1 MTPAAGYRLGL
12 ILVTA
17 SAAAWSLAGLF
28 TRVIPLDN
36 WTILAWRGVFGSL
49 GIAAVM
55 TVTEQ
60 DSLWKS
66 FSGIGRAGWLFVAV
80 SALGMVFFIT
90 ALKETTVA
98 HVAVIYATIPFV
110 AAVLGWLVMGERST
124 VGAIL
129 ASVAALIGVAIMVG
143 LGAEGTLFG
152 DLLAFGMTLCM
163 AVLMVIVRRAPDIS
177 VMPAACLSALVSSLV
192 CWPLGNPLAVS
203 AHDLLLIA
211 LFGILV
217 SAVGLALFTL
227 GAKRLPAIETALIG
241 SLDAPLAPFWV
252 WLVFN
257 EIPSTSTVLG
267 GSIVFAAVIAHVI
280 IGASNK
286 AKDQRLIQEKSL
298 S

>member
-1 MTPAAGYRLGL
+1 MNPAAGYRLGL

-17 SAAAWSLAGLF
+17 STVAWSLAGLF
-28 TRVIPLDN
+28 TRVIPLDS
-36 WTILAWRGVFGSL
+36 WTILAWRGIFGSL

-60 DSLWKS
+60 GPLWKG
-66 FSGIGRAGWLFVAV
+66 FIGIGRAGWLFVIV
-80 SALGMVFFIT
+80 SSVGMVFFIT

-110 AAVLGWLVMGERST
+110 AAILGWLVMGERST
-124 VGAIL
+124 LGAIL
-129 ASVAALIGVAIMVG
+129 ASIAAMIGVVIMVG
-143 LGAEGTLFG
+143 LGAEGSLFG

-163 AVLMVIVRRAPDIS
+163 AILMVIVRRAPNIS
-177 VMPAACLSALVSSLV
+177 VMPAACLSALVSSLI
-192 CWPLGNPLAVS
+192 CWPLGDPLTVTV
-203 AHDLLLIA
+203 HELLLIA

-241 SLDAPLAPFWV
+241 SLDAPLAPFWI

-257 EIPSTSTVLG
+257 EVPSKSTVLG
-267 GSIVFAAVIAHVI
+267 GSIVLAAVIVHVI
-280 IGASNK
+280 IGT
-286 AKDQRLIQEKSL
+286 KDQRLIQEKSL

>member
-1 MTPAAGYRLGL
+1 MNPAAGYRLGL

-17 SAAAWSLAGLF
+17 SAVAWSLAGLF
-28 TRVIPLDN
+28 TRVIPLDS
-36 WTILAWRGVFGSL
+36 WTILAWRGIFGSL

-55 TVTEQ
+55 VAMERGQ
-60 DSLWKS
+60 IWKS
-66 FSGIGRAGWLFVAV
+66 FRDIGGAGWLFVAV
-80 SALGMVFFIT
+80 STLGMVFFINS
-90 ALKETTVA
+90 LKETTVA

-124 VGAIL
+124 IGAIL

-177 VMPAACLSALVSSLV
+177 VMPAACLSALVSSLI

-203 AHDLLLIA
+203 AHELLLIA

-241 SLDAPLAPFWV
+241 SLDAPLAPFWI

-257 EIPSTSTVLG
+257 EIPSTSTLIG
-267 GSIVFAAVIAHVI
+267 GSIVFAAVIVHVI
-280 IGASNK
+280 TGTQKK
-286 AKDQRLIQEKSL
+286 AKEQRLMQQKSL